1 MESLVFLWYIEISR
15 DILAITSRIGC
26 FMPDLDAESSPEVN
40 AALFCDFREVR
51 FQALALT
58 RVTGG
63 QTAIV
68 ISDDP
73 GFAPALQATVRLRA
87 AEAGLDAL
95 PVDPEEVLTR
105 LRERLARLAPV
116 DCVVI
121 DMTWAVSAAMGADSI
136 AAWAT
141 IAERL
146 CARPG
151 VAVISVY
158 DKELLIEDQLQ
169 AAFAAHQQFLA
180 PSGLYENPHW
190 LPTEIRR
197 ESTLDEKLGFML
209 GRVVPDF
216 AGETLFRSYDRLAA
230 RGAAPDWAPTP
241 DTLAPGAQGG
251 ARWHIYCLGPL
262 RVFTGPK
269 TEVEWRIPG
278 GAPKKTKT
286 LFAYLLNAGDKGAHA
301 DQICELLWQD
311 TGEEAAKRARLHH
324 TVAMLRKTLGG
335 AETVLRSGD
344 YYRLNTPP
352 GSWIDIAGFEQLC
365 RRGLS
370 LARAEQ
376 NDAAL
381 RLYPEAEKLYRGD
394 LFEDLPHDYLV
405 TETED
410 WILPRRIWLR
420 EMAIRVRYDHSKLL
434 RRYRRYGEA
443 LDQALKAVALDP
455 TNEKANSE
463 AMRVFHA
470 QGRTDAMHRQFR
482 QYQSAMAAIGEPS
495 LGVEIRAVYDELC
508 RSLDNLSPRQRKT
521 KELVLR

>member
-1 MESLVFLWYIEISR
+1 MNDQTAPIDQDSAL
-15 DILAITSRIGC
+15 
-26 FMPDLDAESSPEVN
+26 EVN
-40 AALFCDFREVR
+40 AALFFDPRNATR
-51 FQALALT
+51 RRDALGRATSGKTTL
-58 RVTGG
+58 
-63 QTAIV
+63 V
-68 ISDDP
+68 ISEDP
-73 GFAPALQATVRLRA
+73 EFAPELWQTRRITVA
-87 AEAGLDAL
+87 DAGLDAL

-105 LRERLARLAPV
+105 LRAHLASKTPV

-121 DMTWAVSAAMGADSI
+121 DMTWALSASMGADNI
-136 AAWAT
+136 HAWGT

-151 VAVISVY
+151 VAVISVF
-158 DKELLIEDQLQ
+158 DKDLLIEDQLQ
-169 AAFAAHQQFLA
+169 AAFGAHQQFLA

-190 LPTEIRR
+190 LPTEIRL

-241 DTLAPGAQGG
+241 DRLDPGTQGRP
-251 ARWHIYCLGPL
+251 RWHIYCLGPL
-262 RVFTGPK
+262 RVFTDRNH
-269 TEVEWRIPG
+269 EVEWRIPG
-278 GAPKKTKT
+278 AAPKKTKT

-311 TGEEAAKRARLHH
+311 IGAESTKRGRLHH

-335 AETVLRSGD
+335 TDTVLRSGD
-344 YYRLNTPP
+344 YYRLNAPP
-352 GSWIDIAGFEQLC
+352 GSWVDIAGFEQLC
-365 RRGLS
+365 RRCLS

-394 LFEDLPHDYLV
+394 LFEDLPHEYLV

-420 EMAIRVRYDHSKLL
+420 DMAIRVYYDHSKLL

-443 LDQALKAVALDP
+443 LGNALKAVALDP
-455 TNEKANSE
+455 TNEAANAE

-482 QYQSAMAAIGEPS
+482 QYQAAMNAIGEPNP
-495 LGVEIRAVYDELC
+495 GAEIRGVYNELC
-508 RSLDNLSPRQRKT
+508 RSLDKLTPAQRKT